1 MINNVLRHGQLI
13 ISKSLGSVGIE
24 INSLTRSTS
33 YILSLGSTI
42 GHYPFGFNVLFLSNN
57 TEMGICLL

>member
-1 MINNVLRHGQLI
+1 MTNNVLRHGQLI

-33 YILSLGSTI
+33 YVLSLGNTI
-42 GHYPFGFNVLFLSNN
+42 GHWIQMDNVL
-57 TEMGICLL
+57 